1 MAALTVSIES
11 SWKKALKEEFEK
23 SYFLDLMNFI
33 KEERLTKNVFPPQDL
48 VFTAFNETP
57 FNQVKVVIVGQDP
70 YHGLGQAHG
79 LSFSVQEGI
88 KPPPS
93 LKNIFK
99 EMADDVGIEIPKHGS
114 LLSLAK
120 QGVLLLNST
129 LTVREKEPQS
139 HYGMGWERFTN
150 HVITK
155 LISRKDP
162 LVFMLWG
169 KAAQEKCAN
178 FLSDEEAKK
187 HLVLK
192 AAHPSPYSAYNGFF
206 GCKHFSKA
214 NAFLEENKKA
224 PINWQI

>member
-1 MAALTVSIES
+1 MTVETVFIES
-11 SWKKALKEEFEK
+11 SWKEALKEEFQK
-23 SYFLDLMNFI
+23 PYFLDLIKFI
-33 KEERLTKNVFPPQDL
+33 KEERLSKNIFPPQDL
-48 VFTAFNETP
+48 VFAALNEVP
-57 FNQVKVVIVGQDP
+57 FDAVKVIIVGQDP

-79 LSFSVQEGI
+79 LSFSVQQGI

-99 EMADDVGIEIPKHGS
+99 EMVDDIGIVMPIHGC

-155 LISRKDP
+155 LIKRNDP

-178 FLSDEEAKK
+178 FLNEEEAKK

-214 NAFLEENKKA
+214 NDFLKKHHKT
-224 PINWQI
+224 IIDWQI